1 MKARLPQGYGKGSG
15 NLAGM
20 MKQAQKMQEDMTAL
34 PEEVEGACRET
45 VRAYIE
51 DLPFNGEYTNMALVD
66 ELQKVEGVKI
76 VEFRGATTSA
86 NGETAVVPINARHV
100 PVAGYFKAGTITINR
115 YVYE

>member
-1 MKARLPQGYGKGSG
+1 M
-15 NLAGM
+15 
-20 MKQAQKMQEDMTAL
+20 
-34 PEEVEGACRET
+34 
-45 VRAYIE
+45 
-51 DLPFNGEYTNMALVD
+51 
-66 ELQKVEGVKI
+66 KI